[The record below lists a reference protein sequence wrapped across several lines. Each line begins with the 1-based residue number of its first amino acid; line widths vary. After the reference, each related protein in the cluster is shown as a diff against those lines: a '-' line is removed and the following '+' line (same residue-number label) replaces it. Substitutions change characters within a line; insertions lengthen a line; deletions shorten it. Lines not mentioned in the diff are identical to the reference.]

1 MWGYFLHHCQDL
13 EPFCSGHCKSEC
25 GTGLMKPSH
34 KEPLE
39 ELHRKWSFTRRQ
51 SRPFLQESERSAE
64 LISTCCPSLSKAARR
79 LEVISF
85 HSRCAKWH
93 SLGESSPTKER
104 LTWATWD
111 TASGWELLSAVV
123 FLSLMMEADPHSV
136 SCYKHCLNLGSSSD
150 PRKAALHRAAP
161 TARAAKGVSEGV
173 MLHVPLCF
181 GIITDICL
189 AASKRYRAQKIKP
202 GSS

>member
-1 MWGYFLHHCQDL
+1 MVTAKANVELDWWNPATKSRWRSCTESDPSREDRADL
-13 EPFCSGHCKSEC
+13 F
-25 GTGLMKPSH
+25 
-34 KEPLE
+34 
-39 ELHRKWSFTRRQ
+39 
-51 SRPFLQESERSAE
+51 SR
-64 LISTCCPSLSKAARR
+64 SLSALQNSSQHAARPSVRKAARR

-123 FLSLMMEADPHSV
+123 FLSLMMEADPRSV